1 MLPYMAYMDPMGYR
15 MVDETL
21 DPLKK
26 GIEQVEIAA
35 TCAICILFCRSKLAT
50 EKHGAGSTSPVV

>member
-1 MLPYMAYMDPMGYR
+1 MDPMGYR